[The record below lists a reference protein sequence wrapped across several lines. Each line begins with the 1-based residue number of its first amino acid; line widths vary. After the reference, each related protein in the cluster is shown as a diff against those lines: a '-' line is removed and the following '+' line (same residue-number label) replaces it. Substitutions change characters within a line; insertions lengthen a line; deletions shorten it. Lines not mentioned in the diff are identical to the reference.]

1 MRLVQSKGFGSAAAG
16 CPLTGSERD
25 YGPRQS
31 IGDVRAENAERRYGV
46 LGLSPSQVIVISGIN
61 SALVLR

>member
-31 IGDVRAENAERRYGV
+31 IGDVRAENAERRRV